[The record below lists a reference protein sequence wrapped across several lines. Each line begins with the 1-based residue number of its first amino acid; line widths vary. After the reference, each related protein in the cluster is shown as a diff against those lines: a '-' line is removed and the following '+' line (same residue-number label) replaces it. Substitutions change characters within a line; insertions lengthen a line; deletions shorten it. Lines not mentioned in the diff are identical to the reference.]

1 MQKEITEVFDSLN
14 DISRFHNA
22 VRSLDACSIFIKP
35 PDKNSKTQYL
45 KKYID
50 NCKEMIRNSTNAA
63 ETLLLIVICIVGKK
77 ANVALRASGK
87 FVAPITNQLVE
98 LCNQAGD
105 PISQEVVD
113 KILAAMPLV
122 VKYIQGKIS
131 DDEKDRLNEL
141 LKELESIVLV

>member
-1 MQKEITEVFDSLN
+1 
-14 DISRFHNA
+14 
-22 VRSLDACSIFIKP
+22 
-35 PDKNSKTQYL
+35 
-45 KKYID
+45 
-50 NCKEMIRNSTNAA
+50 MIRNSTNAA
-63 ETLLLIVICIVGKK
+63 ETLLLIVICIVGRK

-98 LCNQAGD
+98 LCDQAGD

-141 LKELESIVLV
+141 LKDLESIVLV